1 MSAIPADSYGV
12 LLLLNAS
19 LIKGLAGGV
28 GVPGVS
34 GTPPPPLFVSHFLNN
49 LKYSGGENWWEP
61 PVWHSMPT
69 SPLPPLK
76 NPGDALGPC

>member
-12 LLLLNAS
+12 LLLLFNAS
-19 LIKGLAGGV
+19 LIKGLAGGE
-28 GVPGVS
+28 GVTGVS
-34 GTPPPPLFVSHFLNN
+34 GTPPLCKPFLNN

-69 SPLPPLK
+69 SPLSPLK

>member
-12 LLLLNAS
+12 LLLLLNAS
-19 LIKGLAGGV
+19 LIKGLAGGE

-34 GTPPPPLFVSHFLNN
+34 GTPPLCKPFFKQPKIFR
-49 LKYSGGENWWEP
+49 WREP
-61 PVWHSMPT
+61 PVLHSMPT